1 MADLNLQ
8 RLAQASSIEEFE
20 MFFKKQIRVG
30 EERLVLAVLESAVD
44 NYQKYVRTGDTRFQE
59 AEKWLFI
66 EQDREALFSFENIC
80 EILQLH
86 PGYVRQGLLRWKNET
101 LKASVGDGNRPERKK
116 SVKPRVRYQTG
127 RQFEIR

>member
-44 NYQKYVRTGDTRFQE
+44 NYQKYVRTGDARFQE

-66 EQDREALFSFENIC
+66 EQDKINLRMRDATRLNDIFYRRLFGEPPLEYCVAGGS
-80 EILQLH
+80 
-86 PGYVRQGLLRWKNET
+86 
-101 LKASVGDGNRPERKK
+101 
-116 SVKPRVRYQTG
+116 
-127 RQFEIR
+127 